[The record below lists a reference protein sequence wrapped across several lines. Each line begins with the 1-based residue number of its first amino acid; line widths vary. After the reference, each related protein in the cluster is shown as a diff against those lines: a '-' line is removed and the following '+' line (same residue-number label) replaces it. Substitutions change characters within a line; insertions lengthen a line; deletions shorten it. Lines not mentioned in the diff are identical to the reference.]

1 LAEPGDFIPTLT
13 RGVVFPSGVR
23 GNRDDHASQR
33 AQSSGGI
40 FGSIRVSNWQRRYSN
55 LIGAMGDAGSFATG
69 FVVTG
74 ALIAAGGVLA
84 LLLRLAERFK
94 DAK

>member
-1 LAEPGDFIPTLT
+1 
-13 RGVVFPSGVR
+13 
-23 GNRDDHASQR
+23 
-33 AQSSGGI
+33 
-40 FGSIRVSNWQRRYSN
+40 
-55 LIGAMGDAGSFATG
+55 MGDAGSFAIG

-74 ALIAAGGVLA
+74 ALIASGGVLA